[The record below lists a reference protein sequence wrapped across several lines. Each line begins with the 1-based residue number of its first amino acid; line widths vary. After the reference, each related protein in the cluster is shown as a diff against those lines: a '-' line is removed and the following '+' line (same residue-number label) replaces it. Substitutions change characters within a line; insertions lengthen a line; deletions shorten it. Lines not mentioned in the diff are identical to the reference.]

1 VPSDATDHPTA
12 PPATPT
18 GAPVGATALVAH
30 DVVGGDDPVGTLDDQ
45 RGKGGGYRWVIEW
58 AVILMAVL
66 LCTVLLRTYVIQSF
80 YIPSPSMVPT
90 LAVGDRIM
98 VNKLSY
104 DLHPVHRGDIVV
116 FKRPPL
122 EQQDFPDLV
131 KRVIGMPGED
141 ISTRNGH
148 VYINGKLL
156 AEPWLPPGPQSYT
169 GALPDDQHPQ
179 YNMPGP
185 VHIPAGEYFVMGD
198 NRTDSEDSR
207 FFGPIPKSLI
217 VGRAVAVVWPL
228 SRAKGV

>member
-1 VPSDATDHPTA
+1 VSSDLTDS
-12 PPATPT
+12 PATGSTPEP
-18 GAPVGATALVAH
+18 AA
-30 DVVGGDDPVGTLDDQ
+30 VGTVEPAEDD
-45 RGKGGGYRWVIEW
+45 GGLTGGSAKGGGYRWVIEW

-104 DLHPVHRGDIVV
+104 DLHDVHRGDIVV

-131 KRVIGMPGED
+131 KRVIGLPGESV
-141 ISTRNGH
+141 STKDGH

-156 AEPWLPPGPQSYT
+156 NEPWLPDSPASYT

-185 VHIPAGEYFVMGD
+185 VTVPAGHYFVMGD

-207 FFGPIPKSLI
+207 FFGPIPKDLI
-217 VGRAVAVVWPL
+217 VGRAMAVVWPL
-228 SRAKGV
+228 SQIKGV